1 MIDGELDV
9 AMNERGRFWLLVAGG
24 LAGAA
29 LVGWA
34 TLVALRRADE
44 LAPSPAPK
52 PKVFSRV
59 LAENMRVSR
68 RGVMGVDLVKC
79 GKCRLEKR
87 KRGVFTL
94 GGMNVLVM
102 EDLDIVVPPDADTPE
117 GSDRSESDDPREVV
131 RRMGISEKFLSGRGL
146 PFKFSGV
153 RISNL
158 TMCRLVESNRIERVF
173 AARSAEATRGGLDLS
188 GCRVYREDGTEEDVR
203 RAKLRLV
210 GRRLF
215 LDWKGGSLDVLNP
228 DAESNVE
235 KPHSDF

>member
-1 MIDGELDV
+1 MIDGELGT
-9 AMNERGRFWLLVAGG
+9 AMNERGRFWLLVVGG
-24 LAGAA
+24 LVGAA

-34 TLVALRRADE
+34 TLAALRRADE
-44 LAPSPAPK
+44 LAPSPAPR

-68 RGVMGVDLVKC
+68 HGVLGVDLVKC
-79 GKCRLEKR
+79 GKCSLEKR

-102 EDLDIVVPPDADTPE
+102 EDLDIVVPPDADAPDD
-117 GSDRSESDDPREVV
+117 SDCGESDDPREVV
-131 RRMGISEKFLSGRGL
+131 RRMGISENFLSGRGM

-158 TMCRLVESNRIERVF
+158 SMGRLVESNRIERVF

-215 LDWKGGSLDVLNP
+215 LEWKNQRIDVLHPNARS
-228 DAESNVE
+228 DNV
-235 KPHSDF
+235 KK